1 MNVYFDKDRSVKEK
15 RKNSFFTTKTPV
27 STRNKNGER
36 IMYKTIYLNDYNND
50 LFNSNTINQNQNQN
64 INKIINKKHYINIS
78 NLNRSSFHYENSN
91 ENDSYKD
98 SRLFRIKD
106 FKKNFT
112 KNYFTNYYDINNNNY
127 FVNLYDASS
136 SLIPKNKERNSVIN
150 KNFYKKVNTRNL
162 TYNSKNISFQKTKN
176 NLRSINGIKSIENNN
191 DASYLDTSVT
201 IEMMKNYRN
210 KLLIEFIK
218 YLKKFYKNYYKK
230 YFIYFLKEF
239 KSISIQ
245 KTKKKFVYSKKIQK
259 TNIFSK
265 KFKKISKV
273 DPLINKKKAQTNKYL
288 INKEESYNSMNLSC
302 GKLKR
307 NNIFTKIIN
316 NQSDEL
322 VDGKIRNIFLD
333 SSFLNEQNFLV
344 DKDEEI
350 HNIFLNKNN
359 STIEYYS
366 NKEHKNKVR
375 DILLKEGILTD
386 NKGTVDGNENNGNE
400 NDANDY
406 NREIK
411 INLNLNDEFYKKN
424 KSKIYLRNNFN
435 NSIFIEN
442 NNYKNGKRKTAYD
455 SLVISNSV
463 QSFSIICYVKGL
475 ANFLEGRKKYL
486 NLIKN
491 RKFLSSI
498 KEEDEKYSL
507 SIQDSIVA
515 DNNKILSKENN
526 GHNPHFNLDNLKL
539 LIKSLINDFYETK
552 FKKLFLSKIKTVAFV
567 YKINKVLKNN
577 MEKDSNINSNNNS
590 NNNEI

>member
-1 MNVYFDKDRSVKEK
+1 MNVYFDKERSVKSK
-15 RKNSFFTTKTPV
+15 RKKSFFTTKTPV
-27 STRNKNGER
+27 STRNKNADR

-50 LFNSNTINQNQNQN
+50 LFNSNTINPNQS

-78 NLNRSSFHYENSN
+78 NLNGSSFNYDNTN

-98 SRLFRIKD
+98 TRLFRVKD

-127 FVNLYDASS
+127 FVNLYDAST
-136 SLIPKNKERNSVIN
+136 SLISKNKDRNSVIN
-150 KNFYKKVNTRNL
+150 NNFYKKVNTRNL
-162 TYNSKNISFQKTKN
+162 TYNSKNISFHKTKN
-176 NLRSINGIKSIENNN
+176 NLRSINGINKIEKNN

-230 YFIYFLKEF
+230 YFIYFLQEL

-245 KTKKKFVYSKKIQK
+245 KTKKKFIYSKKIQK
-259 TNIFSK
+259 ANIFSK

-273 DPLINKKKAQTNKYL
+273 DPLINKRKAQTNKYL
-288 INKEESYNSMNLSC
+288 VNKAENFNSMNLSC

-307 NNIFTKIIN
+307 NNIFSKIIN

-322 VDGKIRNIFLD
+322 VDGQIRNIFLD
-333 SSFLNEQNFLV
+333 SSFLNEQNLLV
-344 DKDEEI
+344 NKDDEI
-350 HNIFLNKNN
+350 NNIFLNKNI

-375 DILLKEGILTD
+375 DILFKEGILSD
-386 NKGTVDGNENNGNE
+386 NKGTGTGSNSNK
-400 NDANDY
+400 NDDNDY

-411 INLNLNDEFYKKN
+411 INLNLNNEFYKKN
-424 KSKIYLRNNFN
+424 RSRIYLRNNFN
-435 NSIFIEN
+435 HMVFIDK
-442 NNYKNGKRKTAYD
+442 NNYKNGKRKTAYE
-455 SLVISNSV
+455 SLTISNSV
-463 QSFSIICYVKGL
+463 QSFSIICCDKGFS
-475 ANFLEGRKKYL
+475 FLEGRKKYV

-515 DNNKILSKENN
+515 DNTKIVTKENN
-526 GHNPHFNLDNLKL
+526 GHNPHFNLDNLKFL
-539 LIKSLINDFYETK
+539 FKSLINDFYEER
-552 FKKLFLSKIKTVAFV
+552 FKKLYLSKIKTVAFV

-577 MEKDSNINSNNNS
+577 MEKDSNINSNNNI

>member
-1 MNVYFDKDRSVKEK
+1 MNVYFDKERSVKDK
-15 RKNSFFTTKTPV
+15 KKKTFFTTKTPV
-27 STRNKNGER
+27 STRNKNADR

-50 LFNSNTINQNQNQN
+50 IFNSNTINPNQS

-78 NLNRSSFHYENSN
+78 NVKGSSFNNESNN

-112 KNYFTNYYDINNNNY
+112 KNYYTNYYDINNNNY
-127 FVNLYDASS
+127 FVNLYDAST
-136 SLIPKNKERNSVIN
+136 SLISKNKERNSVIN

-386 NKGTVDGNENNGNE
+386 NKGTVDDNENNGNE

>member
-150 KNFYKKVNTRNL
+150 KNFYKKVNIRNL
-162 TYNSKNISFQKTKN
+162 TYISKNIRFHKTKN
-176 NLRSINGIKSIENNN
+176 NLRSINSINNFEKNN
-191 DASYLDTSVT
+191 DTSYLDTSVT

-265 KFKKISKV
+265 KFQK
-273 DPLINKKKAQTNKYL
+273 LIL
-288 INKEESYNSMNLSC
+288 
-302 GKLKR
+302 
-307 NNIFTKIIN
+307 
-316 NQSDEL
+316 
-322 VDGKIRNIFLD
+322 
-333 SSFLNEQNFLV
+333 
-344 DKDEEI
+344 
-350 HNIFLNKNN
+350 
-359 STIEYYS
+359 
-366 NKEHKNKVR
+366 
-375 DILLKEGILTD
+375 
-386 NKGTVDGNENNGNE
+386 
-400 NDANDY
+400 
-406 NREIK
+406 
-411 INLNLNDEFYKKN
+411 
-424 KSKIYLRNNFN
+424 
-435 NSIFIEN
+435 
-442 NNYKNGKRKTAYD
+442 
-455 SLVISNSV
+455 
-463 QSFSIICYVKGL
+463 
-475 ANFLEGRKKYL
+475 
-486 NLIKN
+486 
-491 RKFLSSI
+491 
-498 KEEDEKYSL
+498 
-507 SIQDSIVA
+507 
-515 DNNKILSKENN
+515 
-526 GHNPHFNLDNLKL
+526 
-539 LIKSLINDFYETK
+539 
-552 FKKLFLSKIKTVAFV
+552 
-567 YKINKVLKNN
+567 
-577 MEKDSNINSNNNS
+577 
-590 NNNEI
+590 

>member
-1 MNVYFDKDRSVKEK
+1 MNVYFDKERSVKDK
-15 RKNSFFTTKTPV
+15 KKKTFFTTKTPV
-27 STRNKNGER
+27 STRNKNADR

-50 LFNSNTINQNQNQN
+50 IFNSNTINPNQS

-78 NLNRSSFHYENSN
+78 NVKGSSFNNESNN

-112 KNYFTNYYDINNNNY
+112 KNYYTNYYDINNNNY
-127 FVNLYDASS
+127 FVNLYDAST
-136 SLIPKNKERNSVIN
+136 SLISKNKERNSVIN
-150 KNFYKKVNTRNL
+150 KNFYKKVNIRNL
-162 TYNSKNISFQKTKN
+162 TYISKNISFHKTKN
-176 NLRSINGIKSIENNN
+176 NLRSINSINNFEKNN
-191 DASYLDTSVT
+191 DTSYLDTSVT

-230 YFIYFLKEF
+230 YFKYFLKEL

-245 KTKKKFVYSKKIQK
+245 KTKKKFIYSKKIQK

-273 DPLINKKKAQTNKYL
+273 DPLINKRKVETNKHL
-288 INKEESYNSMNLSC
+288 VNKGKIYNSMNLSC

-307 NNIFTKIIN
+307 NKIFAKIIN

-322 VDGKIRNIFLD
+322 VDGQIRNIFLD
-333 SSFLNEQNFLV
+333 SSFLNEPPFQADN
-344 DKDEEI
+344 DEES

-359 STIEYYS
+359 SIIEYYS
-366 NKEHKNKVR
+366 NKKHKNKVR
-375 DILLKEGILTD
+375 NILLKEGILPND
-386 NKGTVDGNENNGNE
+386 KGTINGSEINGN
-400 NDANDY
+400 DDNDY

-411 INLNLNDEFYKKN
+411 INVNLNDEFYKNKN
-424 KSKIYLRNNFN
+424 KIYIRNNSN
-435 NSIFIEN
+435 HMNFIEN
-442 NNYKNGKRKTAYD
+442 NRKNGKRKTTYNA
-455 SLVISNSV
+455 LAISNSV
-463 QSFSIICYVKGL
+463 QSFSFISCAKGF

-507 SIQDSIVA
+507 SIQDSIVT

-526 GHNPHFNLDNLKL
+526 GHNPHFNLDNIKL
-539 LIKSLINDFYETK
+539 LFKSLINDFYKEK
-552 FKKLFLSKIKTVAFV
+552 FKKLYLSKIKTVAFV

-577 MEKDSNINSNNNS
+577 MERDSNNNR
-590 NNNEI
+590 NNNGNINI

>member
-1 MNVYFDKDRSVKEK
+1 MNVYFDKEKSVKAKREK
-15 RKNSFFTTKTPV
+15 YFFTTKTPV
-27 STRNKNGER
+27 STRNKNADR

-50 LFNSNTINQNQNQN
+50 LFNSNTINPNTS

-78 NLNRSSFHYENSN
+78 NLNGSSFNYENNN

-127 FVNLYDASS
+127 FVNLYDAST
-136 SLIPKNKERNSVIN
+136 SLIPKNKEKNSVIN

-162 TYNSKNISFQKTKN
+162 TYNTKNISFHKTKN
-176 NLRSINGIKSIENNN
+176 NLRSINGINKIENSN

-230 YFIYFLKEF
+230 YFKYFLQEL

-245 KTKKKFVYSKKIQK
+245 KTKKKFIYSKKIQK

-273 DPLINKKKAQTNKYL
+273 DPLINKRKAQTNKYL
-288 INKEESYNSMNLSC
+288 VNKGENFNPMNLSC

-322 VDGKIRNIFLD
+322 VDGQIRNIFLD

-350 HNIFLNKNN
+350 HNIFLSKNN

-375 DILLKEGILTD
+375 DILLKEGILSD
-386 NKGTVDGNENNGNE
+386 NKGTASGGENNVNE
-400 NDANDY
+400 NDDNDDNDDDY

-424 KSKIYLRNNFN
+424 KSKIYFRNNFN
-435 NSIFIEN
+435 HMVFIEN

-455 SLVISNSV
+455 SLAISNSV
-463 QSFSIICYVKGL
+463 QSFSIICYFKGYT
-475 ANFLEGRKKYL
+475 NFLEGRKKYL

-507 SIQDSIVA
+507 
-515 DNNKILSKENN
+515 
-526 GHNPHFNLDNLKL
+526 NPQSPIPNPQ
-539 LIKSLINDFYETK
+539 SP
-552 FKKLFLSKIKTVAFV
+552 
-567 YKINKVLKNN
+567 
-577 MEKDSNINSNNNS
+577 
-590 NNNEI
+590 